1 MSFMMQR
8 SSDPSSLIIML
19 ETKGNVET
27 LCRTLGSN
35 KDWFDHNV
43 IVAFG
48 GDFSYSSLH
57 RELKRRCTTKL
68 ISEFRTAG
76 LYQNSAAWLQ
86 HGK

>member
-1 MSFMMQR
+1 
-8 SSDPSSLIIML
+8 ML

-68 ISEFRTAG
+68 ISEFRTAEPPVKLICPPG

-86 HGK
+86 H